1 MLAPLENHK
10 AHEDQLITKA
20 KEWAEKLRPHL
31 LHKYD
36 VLPLIRS
43 TIMKKLEYPMALTT
57 LDAQQWT
64 DIMSP
69 VLQVCLPKAGVCRN
83 FPRAVV
89 FAPLNYQGLGIPHP
103 FGCQVFKHI
112 EMLLRHMSNRTKT
125 GNYMEAN
132 LQAHQLETGTSFG
145 ILQQAYQNTAILAS
159 DTWMKPVWR
168 ELEELDIYVACDS
181 PALSLRCQDDALLVD
196 LFINLEVDQDELC
209 TVSDLVSADGRF
221 IRRSMW
227 DGIRDDCTRSP
238 YQWPRT
244 VRPSRPHWDL

>member
-1 MLAPLENHK
+1 MQSAATFWAGGIRATGGAINPEKSFWWLIDLEWDPRTGKWKFRRKKAVSPDFDLQIQGPLSGATEPLRRLEPDDSKRTLGVMLAPLENHK

-83 FPRAVV
+83 FFGLLCSPR
-89 FAPLNYQGLGIPHP
+89 
-103 FGCQVFKHI
+103 
-112 EMLLRHMSNRTKT
+112 
-125 GNYMEAN
+125 
-132 LQAHQLETGTSFG
+132 
-145 ILQQAYQNTAILAS
+145 
-159 DTWMKPVWR
+159 
-168 ELEELDIYVACDS
+168 
-181 PALSLRCQDDALLVD
+181 
-196 LFINLEVDQDELC
+196 
-209 TVSDLVSADGRF
+209 
-221 IRRSMW
+221 
-227 DGIRDDCTRSP
+227 
-238 YQWPRT
+238 
-244 VRPSRPHWDL
+244 